1 METDKESFILQ
12 LTEKN
17 EKNVST
23 LLQTKTV
30 GIAGCGGVGSNV
42 AAFLTRAG
50 IKRLILVDFDKV
62 SVSNLNRQFYF
73 LEDVGKLKVDALE
86 KNLLKINP
94 YLEVDKH
101 PSKLCGSDLFKI
113 FQNADVLV
121 EAFDGVSDKSMLI
134 NAFLE
139 EQRFAEKYL
148 VCASG
153 LAGLESSN
161 SIKTVK
167 YSDRVFISGDLI
179 GRSGEKFAMS
189 PRVSIVAAH
198 QANMVVRILAGI
210 RVV

>member
-1 METDKESFILQ
+1 METGKEAFIRQ

-17 EKNVST
+17 GKDVSD

-30 GIAGCGGVGSNV
+30 GIAGCGGIGSNV

-50 IKRLILVDFDKV
+50 IKKLILVDFDKV

-73 LEDVGKLKVDALE
+73 LEDIGRLKVDALE

-94 YLEVDKH
+94 YLEVKTYS
-101 PSKLCGSDLFKI
+101 SKLCDSDLFKI

-121 EAFDGVSDKSMLI
+121 EAFDGVSDKAMLI

-153 LAGLESSN
+153 LSGFESSN

-167 YSDRVFISGDLI
+167 YADRVFISGDLV
-179 GRSGEKFAMS
+179 GGSGEKSAMA
-189 PRVSIVAAH
+189 PRVSIVASH

-210 RVV
+210 KTV